1 MTNRIAGGFPTSE
14 RIIDSNDDPVGCSPP
29 QKPARG
35 TVFIPQ
41 ASLVSLHKDDH
52 IAPSERNISDMEA
65 LTNRMTKF
73 VKSYKSRFLT

>member
-35 TVFIPQ
+35 TVFIPV
-41 ASLVSLHKDDH
+41 ASSLVKLDEVA
-52 IAPSERNISDMEA
+52 ISERNMTEMEA
-65 LTNRMTKF
+65 LTSRMTKF